1 MMTASKQS
9 IRPEIL
15 GIGPQDDASV
25 EERFQNEVL
34 RPILKLQHD
43 VILAYFQQ
51 YLTRTKRSLVGL
63 SGFEKKELIAGAF
76 AKDHSLK
83 LELRGMVLGLL
94 TKEEFETYTTISNSM
109 NKRIVNMLQERIQ
122 SVFL

>member
-1 MMTASKQS
+1 MTASKQS

-15 GIGPQDDASV
+15 SIGPQDDATI

-43 VILAYFQQ
+43 VILAHFHY
-51 YLTRTKRSLVGL
+51 YLERTKRSLVGL
-63 SGFEKKELIAGAF
+63 SGFEKKALIAGVF
-76 AKDHSLK
+76 AKDLSLK

-94 TKEEFETYTTISNSM
+94 TKEEFETYITIADST

-122 SVFL
+122 STVL

>member
-1 MMTASKQS
+1 MTASKQS

-15 GIGPQDDASV
+15 SIGPQDDASI

-43 VILAYFQQ
+43 VILAYFYH
-51 YLTRTKRSLVGL
+51 YLERTKRSLVGL
-63 SGFEKKELIAGAF
+63 SGFEKKALIAGVF
-76 AKDHSLK
+76 AKDLSLK

-94 TKEEFETYTTISNSM
+94 TKEEFETYTTIADST

-122 SVFL
+122 STVL